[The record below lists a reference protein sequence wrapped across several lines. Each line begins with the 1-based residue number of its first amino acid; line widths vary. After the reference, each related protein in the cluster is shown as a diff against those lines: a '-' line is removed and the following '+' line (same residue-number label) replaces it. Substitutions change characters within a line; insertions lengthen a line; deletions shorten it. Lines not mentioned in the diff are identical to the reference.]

1 MMNNNVIIKV
11 MFFAFN
17 PEVIFKQHEPALVA
31 WGITDHVYVSCID
44 NYEKVYQE
52 FKPDIL
58 CYHAGTIPIHRY
70 ADDFDCKLL
79 AVSEHF
85 VKEEFLT
92 AKENSNKSQ
101 NNGLHIM
108 GYVLNQQYSLLPAIM
123 MIYFGKGVIFLE
135 DELHWS
141 ID

>member
-1 MMNNNVIIKV
+1 MMNYHVTIKV

-17 PEVIFKQHEPALVA
+17 PEVIFKQHEAALAA

-44 NYEKVYQE
+44 NYEQVYRE

-85 VKEEFLT
+85 VKEDFEQTFELN
-92 AKENSNKSQ
+92 ANMPV
-101 NNGLHIM
+101 NGVHIM
-108 GYVLNQQYSLLPAIM
+108 GYVLNQRHFLLPAI
-123 MIYFGKGVIFLE
+123 ILAHRDREWFFSE
-135 DELHWS
+135 DEFLFS
-141 ID
+141 P